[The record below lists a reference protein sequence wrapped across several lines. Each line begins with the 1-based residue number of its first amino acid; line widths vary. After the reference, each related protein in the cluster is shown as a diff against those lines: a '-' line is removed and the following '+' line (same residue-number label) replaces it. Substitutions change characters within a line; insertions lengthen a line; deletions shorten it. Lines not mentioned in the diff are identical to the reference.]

1 MSFFHPDFCYLN
13 TSHKVVTDSKGWNAG
28 TCQRRSPFGINWR
41 DFNLQKYRQ
50 GRVCSV
56 RRLTFSIF
64 FVANCVK
71 KVSQLKVGKA
81 AANYQVNLQDWTSG
95 TSWQGIW
102 GAQKNCFLPPKGLFQ
117 WMPNHCNAMHCIS
130 VGQPINWIC
139 TYIGPQC
146 TRWQYTFSW
155 CKSHHQLVHE
165 AETDNLGWEK
175 TQPQVW
181 RMSTLNRTLRLER
194 RPFLTTDKVYTI
206 VYRYIH
212 VCCIYP
218 ICMCMLY
225 LCMCWQAKRVFIW
238 YNHYSSATSGSFNW
252 WKWHM

>member
-71 KVSQLKVGKA
+71 KYL
-81 AANYQVNLQDWTSG
+81 
-95 TSWQGIW
+95 SWKL
-102 GAQKNCFLPPKGLFQ
+102 AK
-117 WMPNHCNAMHCIS
+117 
-130 VGQPINWIC
+130 QPLIIKWIC
-139 TYIGPQC
+139 KIEPLEPLGKEFEELKKIASCRRKVCFNGCPTIAMQCIVYQSASQSIEYTYNGPQC

-165 AETDNLGWEK
+165 AETDNLG
-175 TQPQVW
+175 
-181 RMSTLNRTLRLER
+181 
-194 RPFLTTDKVYTI
+194 
-206 VYRYIH
+206 
-212 VCCIYP
+212 
-218 ICMCMLY
+218 
-225 LCMCWQAKRVFIW
+225 
-238 YNHYSSATSGSFNW
+238 
-252 WKWHM
+252 

>member
-1 MSFFHPDFCYLN
+1 MTLEILAVFWNFNRLSHLTELCVCFLKLLIGGKATPTSTKSGDQRRNYFCSGFYCAFQFSSWVFFHQDFCYLN

-50 GRVCSV
+50 GWVCSV

-117 WMPNHCNAMHCIS
+117 WMPNHCNAMHCTM
-130 VGQPINWIC
+130 C
-139 TYIGPQC
+139 TLFHRLLCIKKMKSKNHFPMDKIDFWGL
-146 TRWQYTFSW
+146 FSYV
-155 CKSHHQLVHE
+155 L
-165 AETDNLGWEK
+165 LGWK
-175 TQPQVW
+175 P
-181 RMSTLNRTLRLER
+181 
-194 RPFLTTDKVYTI
+194 
-206 VYRYIH
+206 
-212 VCCIYP
+212 
-218 ICMCMLY
+218 
-225 LCMCWQAKRVFIW
+225 
-238 YNHYSSATSGSFNW
+238 
-252 WKWHM
+252 